1 MRAHKV
7 HSEDTATYSL
17 LQDRH
22 KGMLLSGKPSHRSLP
37 RGRLVLNNTCFKK
50 PDPQQQNVTAIREKT
65 QMTVCAEALAGN
77 LKHHSELVPSFLA
90 ECCCW

>member
-22 KGMLLSGKPSHRSLP
+22 KGMLLSGKSASRSLP
-37 RGRLVLNNTCFKK
+37 GGCLMLNNTYLKK
-50 PDPQQQNVTAIREKT
+50 PDAQLQNVAAIKEKH
-65 QMTVCAEALAGN
+65 
-77 LKHHSELVPSFLA
+77 K
-90 ECCCW
+90 W

>member
-22 KGMLLSGKPSHRSLP
+22 KGMLLSGKPSARSLP
-37 RGRLVLNNTCFKK
+37 GGCLMLNNTYLSKK
-50 PDPQQQNVTAIREKT
+50 NDAQLQNVAAIKE
-65 QMTVCAEALAGN
+65 QHE
-77 LKHHSELVPSFLA
+77 
-90 ECCCW
+90 